1 MQKKMLFVYNPVSGK
16 GEIRTWL
23 SHILEEFAR
32 HNFLITVHPTQKAGD
47 ASRVVRETGRRY
59 DVIVCSGGDGTLDEV
74 VAGVMHGGF
83 QVPVGYI
90 PAGSTNDFASSLG
103 LPKQMQNA
111 AATICHGEVFNC
123 DVGSLNE
130 EYFIYVAAFGI
141 FTEVS
146 YQTNQDLKN
155 VLGHVAYLMEGM
167 RSLPNMK
174 SVKIAYKSKEASG
187 SGDFLY
193 GMVTNSNSVGGFKGI
208 TGKDVTL
215 NDGLF
220 EVTLI
225 KMPEYIWEWPVIA
238 NALLNHTPNDK
249 LISFKTS
256 KLEIEYLE
264 KTGELAW
271 TTDGEYGGS
280 YRRAVIEN
288 SPKALQIIVDPER
301 EAEESAG
308 SVGEIRMPAGI

>member
-1 MQKKMLFVYNPVSGK
+1 MQKRMLFVYNPVSGK
-16 GEIRTWL
+16 GAIRTWL
-23 SHILEEFAR
+23 SEILEEFVR
-32 HNFLITVHPTQKAGD
+32 HDMLITVRPTMKAGD
-47 ASRVVRETGRRY
+47 AIQIVRETGRRY
-59 DVIVCSGGDGTLDEV
+59 DLIVCSGGDGTLDEV
-74 VAGVMHGGF
+74 VAGVMQGGF
-83 QVPVGYI
+83 RVPVGYI
-90 PAGSTNDFASSLG
+90 PAGSTNDFAASLG
-103 LPKQMQNA
+103 LPKQMRDA
-111 AATICHGEVFNC
+111 ASTIVNGEAFSC
-123 DVGSLNE
+123 DVGTLNDKC
-130 EYFIYVAAFGI
+130 FIYVAAFGV

-155 VLGHVAYLMEGM
+155 ALGHVAYLMEGM
-167 RSLPNMK
+167 RSLSSVK

-193 GMVTNSNSVGGFKGI
+193 GMITNSNSVGGFKGI

-225 KMPEYIWEWPVIA
+225 KMPEFIWEWPVIA
-238 NALLNHTPNDK
+238 NALLNHLPNDK

-280 YRRAVIEN
+280 YRKAVIEN
-288 SPKALQIIVDPER
+288 SQKALQIIVDKTPDETV
-301 EAEESAG
+301 SAPIH
-308 SVGEIRMPAGI
+308 EIRMPAGI